1 MVNSLLLHCEFCSK
15 ERTESAEKAILHS
28 KNTESTT
35 GSAASD
41 DEVLREKMVKKIPSE
56 DRSPFYLTGASVDMP
71 VDGLDVDTFQK
82 PAGVKLH
89 QVSRDSSEDGQSSGR
104 RCDCGGRQ
112 WGNTLI
118 CGGRSSGDEHSGNQH
133 EQCPDILKRDSCHC
147 HSAAL
152 AGKRVS
158 EAEVEISSTLG
169 AVMYGKSDRAELA
182 SETQD
187 FMCREMPGPPQI
199 TLTTF
204 QSKSEL
210 PIRHT
215 IIGPKL
221 ETVINGHDE
230 DS

>member
-1 MVNSLLLHCEFCSK
+1 MGGKKAVLGQMKWNGVQMNAQLQIQPRHD
-15 ERTESAEKAILHS
+15 ES
-28 KNTESTT
+28 
-35 GSAASD
+35 
-41 DEVLREKMVKKIPSE
+41 REKRETKV
-56 DRSPFYLTGASVDMP
+56 TGNV
-71 VDGLDVDTFQK
+71 L
-82 PAGVKLH
+82 
-89 QVSRDSSEDGQSSGR
+89 SS
-104 RCDCGGRQ
+104 
-112 WGNTLI
+112 TLI
-118 CGGRSSGDEHSGNQH
+118 CGGRSPGDELSGNQH

-147 HSAAL
+147 HSTAL

-169 AVMYGKSDRAELA
+169 AVMYGKSDRSELA
-182 SETQD
+182 SESQD
-187 FMCREMPGPPQI
+187 FMCRDMPGPPQI